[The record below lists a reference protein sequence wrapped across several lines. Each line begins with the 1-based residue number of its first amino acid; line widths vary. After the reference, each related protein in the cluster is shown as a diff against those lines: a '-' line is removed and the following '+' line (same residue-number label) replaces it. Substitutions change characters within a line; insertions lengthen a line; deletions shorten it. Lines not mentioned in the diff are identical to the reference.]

1 MAGGCQTVRAAN
13 WPLCARVV
21 DWFWKRHWPWEDFAG
36 ITEANGDANVHRE
49 ANQFDY
55 GRPSDPVYGETDP
68 IDPAEAIGPGP
79 NASDDSAGANPLDE
93 LEKLMARAR
102 AGDAAVHPRLR
113 ELLDENAGLLGSF
126 GDVAAHTE
134 AAWIGVMAGGDLGL
148 AEAINVQI
156 AARKREL
163 GGRSPTPVEK
173 VLISGVIA
181 TLLQLKWAEL
191 AGAQA
196 ALDERTTIAQSLHLQ
211 AMVSQAFRRHT
222 LAVGALTSYQRLVPR
237 AKDGS
242 VIHMSDGAVHWA
254 PRSSSDDATGT
265 GIHDRAEPSTP
276 AHEARVEQTGAP
288 VNFGVFGTDGESK
301 AVKRDARARR
311 GKRGRSAS

>member
-1 MAGGCQTVRAAN
+1 M
-13 WPLCARVV
+13 
-21 DWFWKRHWPWEDFAG
+21 
-36 ITEANGDANVHRE
+36 HRE

-102 AGDAAVHPRLR
+102 AGDAAVLPRLR

-163 GGRSPTPVEK
+163 GGSIPDA
-173 VLISGVIA
+173 SGEGSDIRCDRDV
-181 TLLQLKWAEL
+181 
-191 AGAQA
+191 A
-196 ALDERTTIAQSLHLQ
+196 AIEMGRT
-211 AMVSQAFRRHT
+211 
-222 LAVGALTSYQRLVPR
+222 GGCPG
-237 AKDGS
+237 GS
-242 VIHMSDGAVHWA
+242 G
-254 PRSSSDDATGT
+254 
-265 GIHDRAEPSTP
+265 
-276 AHEARVEQTGAP
+276 
-288 VNFGVFGTDGESK
+288 
-301 AVKRDARARR
+301 
-311 GKRGRSAS
+311 